1 MQRETGIL
9 LCPKSSGGVHMQF
22 QKSCSIVLLLFI
34 LIVSTQ
40 PTFAQTKDIANS
52 IDQYLSIRTDLGRFS
67 GAALIAQDG
76 KIIFRKAFGFANVER
91 RIPYTLE
98 TPQDVASV
106 TKMFTAM
113 AALKLRDQGK
123 LHLDDSI
130 CNYLDDCPEIWKP
143 ITVRHLMRHTSGI
156 PDYEEKLE
164 LGSDKYLAFMNH
176 PDATATILEDAKK
189 LPLDFKPGEK
199 FSYSNTGYIVLSYL
213 IQKASGQPFP
223 EFVKKAILEPAG
235 MKHSGM
241 FGSFGL
247 PKNLANGY
255 THGDLGWE
263 RILGGVSLTAGH
275 LKKLPQLPLTP
286 PAGDGGLYSTVDD
299 LYRWSQVM
307 DGSRLVSPEEA
318 AEVFTPGLG
327 NYGYGWFIDH
337 LFERKHVWH
346 SGVLPGYLSDIIKF
360 PDDKITVI
368 VVTNLDRSRISRIRR
383 DLSAIVLGLPYDMP
397 VSGKLVKLTAE
408 QTVKLE
414 GDYKMADGAVLNI
427 SNQPDYLTAKLKGR
441 YIAGLIPLS
450 PSEFYFPF
458 YDGKAIFTLD
468 ANGRAVKVN
477 MHYNGEDHIAER
489 VAQQP

>member
-1 MQRETGIL
+1 MR
-9 LCPKSSGGVHMQF
+9 F
-22 QKSCSIVLLLFI
+22 QKSAFIFLVLFI
-34 LIVSTQ
+34 PIVSIQ
-40 PTFAQTKDIANS
+40 PTFGQAKDLANS
-52 IDQYLSIRTDLGRFS
+52 FDQYLSIRTNLGRFS
-67 GAALIAQDG
+67 GAALVARDG
-76 KIIFRKAFGFANVER
+76 VIIFRKAYGFADVER

-123 LHLDDSI
+123 LRLDDSI

-176 PDATATILEDAKK
+176 PDATATILENARK
-189 LPLDFKPGEK
+189 LPLDFKPGDK

-213 IQKASGQPFP
+213 IQKVSGEPFP
-223 EFVKKAILEPAG
+223 EFVRKAILEPAG

-241 FGSFGL
+241 FGSSGL

-286 PAGDGGLYSTVDD
+286 PAGDGGFYSTVDD
-299 LYRWSQVM
+299 LYRWSQLM

-318 AEVFTPGLG
+318 AEVFTPGSG

-337 LFERKHVWH
+337 QFERKHIWH

-397 VSGKLVKLTAE
+397 ISGKVVKLSAE
-408 QTVKLE
+408 QIAKLE
-414 GDYKMADGAVLNI
+414 GDYKMADGTVLNI

-441 YIAGLIPLS
+441 YIAGLIPMS

-458 YDGKAIFTLD
+458 YDGKANFTID
-468 ANGRAVKVN
+468 GDGRAVKVN

-489 VAQQP
+489 VAQKP

>member
-1 MQRETGIL
+1 MR
-9 LCPKSSGGVHMQF
+9 F
-22 QKSCSIVLLLFI
+22 QKSAFI
-34 LIVSTQ
+34 FLIMFTLSVSTQ
-40 PTFAQTKDIANS
+40 PTFGQAKDIANS
-52 IDQYLSIRTDLGRFS
+52 IDQYLSTRTNLGRFS
-67 GAALIAQDG
+67 GAVLIAKDG
-76 KIIFRKAFGFANVER
+76 MIILRKAYGFADVER
-91 RIPYTLE
+91 QIPYTLE
-98 TPQDVASV
+98 TTQDVASV

-113 AALKLRDQGK
+113 AALKLRDRGK
-123 LHLDDSI
+123 LSLDGSI
-130 CNYLDDCPEIWKP
+130 CDYLVDCPEIWKP

-164 LGSDKYLAFMNH
+164 LGSDKYLAFMIH
-176 PDATATILEDAKK
+176 PDATAKIIENAKK

-199 FSYSNTGYIVLSYL
+199 FSYSNTGYIVLSYV

-223 EFVKKAILEPAG
+223 EFVKKAILQPAG
-235 MKHSGM
+235 MRHSGM
-241 FGSFGL
+241 FGSSEL
-247 PKNLANGY
+247 PKHLANGY
-255 THGDLGWE
+255 THGDLGWA

-299 LYRWSQVM
+299 LYRWSQMM
-307 DGSRLVSPEEA
+307 DGSRLISPEEA

-327 NYGYGWFIDH
+327 NYGYGWFIDRV
-337 LFERKHVWH
+337 FERRHMWH
-346 SGVLPGYLSDIIKF
+346 SGVLPGYLADIIKW

-368 VVTNLDRSRISRIRR
+368 VLTNLDRSRISRIRR

-397 VSGKLVKLTAE
+397 ISGKVVKLTAE
-408 QTVKLE
+408 QAAKLE

-427 SNQPDYLTAKLKGR
+427 SNQPDYLTAKLKSR
-441 YIAGLIPLS
+441 YIAGLIPMS

-468 ANGRAVKVN
+468 GNGRALMVN

-489 VAQQP
+489 VAQQQ